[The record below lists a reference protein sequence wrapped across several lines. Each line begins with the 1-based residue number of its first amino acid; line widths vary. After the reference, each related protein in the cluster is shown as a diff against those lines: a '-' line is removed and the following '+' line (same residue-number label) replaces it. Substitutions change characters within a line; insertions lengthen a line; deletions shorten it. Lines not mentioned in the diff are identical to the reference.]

1 MSMSPPCLATSGISN
16 VRSLAVA
23 RSGDR
28 IVARQLV
35 YALLHLLDMLQQA
48 RHLCTQASDTFGGTL
63 LLPLKLRRQR
73 LQGLA

>member
-1 MSMSPPCLATSGISN
+1 MSMSAPCLETSGIGN

-35 YALLHLLDMLQQA
+35 HALLHLLDRLQQA
-48 RHLCTQASDTFGGTL
+48 RHLRAQASDTFGGIP
-63 LLPLKLRRQR
+63 LLPLKPRRQR
-73 LQGLA
+73 LRGLA